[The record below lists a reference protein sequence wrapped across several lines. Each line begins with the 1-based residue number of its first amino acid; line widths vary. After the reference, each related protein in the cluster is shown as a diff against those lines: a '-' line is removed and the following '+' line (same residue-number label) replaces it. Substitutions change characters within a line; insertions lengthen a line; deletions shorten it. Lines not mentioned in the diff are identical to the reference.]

1 MSFKRTNKEN
11 VSAPDERRVFIYLG
25 PSIRGVIITGSIY
38 TGDRK
43 QVLDKLKPAIEM
55 YPKIERLV
63 VADNEIAA
71 AKEKIRTS
79 GNSLYA
85 AYNALLTAT
94 KEV

>member
-1 MSFKRTNKEN
+1 MSSKKNNNNTI
-11 VSAPDERRVFIYLG
+11 APVERRVYIYLG

-43 QVLDKLKPAIEM
+43 QVLEKLKPAIEM
-55 YPKIERLV
+55 YPKIEKLV